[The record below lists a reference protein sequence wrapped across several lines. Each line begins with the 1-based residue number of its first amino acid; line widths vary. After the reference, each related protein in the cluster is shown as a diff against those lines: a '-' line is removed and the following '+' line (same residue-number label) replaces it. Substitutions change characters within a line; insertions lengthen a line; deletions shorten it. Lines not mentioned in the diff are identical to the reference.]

1 MKLVEKTVLDFVN
14 EVDSSS
20 PAPGGGSVSALAGS
34 LGTALA
40 RMVGH
45 LTVGKKAY
53 RKLTEEQQQNF
64 EVTLQQLED
73 IKDQLNVL
81 IDEDTEAFNQIMAA
95 FKMPKETDEDKK
107 ARKEAIEE
115 ATKGAIE
122 VPMKVALLSA
132 EALDILDVVLEF
144 GNKNCTSDVGVA
156 VTQLIAS
163 VQGALMNVKINLPG
177 LSDEEEKQTLQQ
189 EADELFASATQKA
202 SGLLLTI
209 YKKL

>member
-1 MKLVEKTVLDFVN
+1 MKLIEKTIIDFVN
-14 EVDSSS
+14 DVDSSS

-53 RKLTEEQQQNF
+53 KKLTEEEQQNF
-64 EVTLQQLED
+64 EVTLLQLED
-73 IKDQLNVL
+73 IKDQLLLLV
-81 IDEDTEAFNQIMAA
+81 DEDTEAFNQIMVA
-95 FKMPKETDEDKK
+95 FKLPKATDEEKLL
-107 ARKEAIEE
+107 RKEAIEE
-115 ATKGAIE
+115 ATKGAID

-132 EALDILDVVLEF
+132 EAIDILDVILEY

-163 VQGALMNVKINLPG
+163 VQGALMNVKINLSG
-177 LSDEEEKQTLQQ
+177 LSDEEEKSALLQ
-189 EADELFASATQKA
+189 EANSIFETATEKA
-202 SGLLLTI
+202 SSLITKV
-209 YKKL
+209 YNKL